1 MCWNLD
7 SKLLYPIIPSQLVEN
22 YLGNLVKTELPDI
35 YSPRVQKLSGVVK
48 LPKGFDE
55 KKEYKKYLVSKYG
68 KIWLLPANPADFG
81 YLQVPIY

>member
-1 MCWNLD
+1 MKKKLTLNIDSAVLD
-7 SKLLYPIIPSQLVEN
+7 AAKTYVKAHKISLSLLVEN

-35 YSPRVQKLSGVVK
+35 VSPRVQKLSGVVK

-68 KIWLLPANPADFG
+68 KI
-81 YLQVPIY
+81 

>member
-1 MCWNLD
+1 MKKKLTLTMD
-7 SKLLYPIIPSQLVEN
+7 SAVSDAAKRYAKAHKISLSLLVEN

-35 YSPRVQKLSGVVK
+35 VSPRVQKLSGVVK

-68 KIWLLPANPADFG
+68 KI
-81 YLQVPIY
+81 